1 MPLDPGIEAL
11 LAALAEMPAIDPSV
25 ASVGEMR
32 AANDRPI
39 DAGPPIAMARVE
51 DLVIP
56 LPGRSLAARLYVPE
70 NAGGK
75 PPLTVFFHGGG
86 WVVGTL
92 DTHDAT
98 ARALA
103 RASGS
108 ALLSV
113 AYRLA
118 PEHPYPAPVE
128 DCYDALCWAASQ
140 EQVLGV
146 DADRLAV
153 AGDSAGANLAAA
165 CAILARDRGG
175 PVLHHQALIYPVTD
189 RDYTTA
195 SYRENGAAGGFLTT
209 AMMDWFWQ
217 HYVGD
222 RTAREAPLAFLLHTP
237 DLRDLPPASV
247 IVAQYDPLRDE
258 GLAYARRLAEAG
270 VRVTADVAEGMI
282 HGFFS
287 LFAAVPGVHAW
298 IDRAGGRL
306 RADLG
311 G

>member
-1 MPLDPGIEAL
+1 MPLDPAIEAL
-11 LAALAEMPAIDPSV
+11 LTAFAAMPAPDPAV
-25 ASVGEMR
+25 ASVAEMR
-32 AANDRPI
+32 VANDRPI

-51 DLVIP
+51 DLAID
-56 LPGRSLAARLYVPE
+56 LPGRNLAARLHVPE
-70 NAGGK
+70 NADER
-75 PPLTVFFHGGG
+75 PPLTLFFHGGG

-108 ALLSV
+108 AMLSV

-118 PEHPYPAPVE
+118 PEHPYPVPVE
-128 DCYDALCWAASQ
+128 DCFAALCWAADQ
-140 EQVLGV
+140 GKALGV
-146 DADRLAV
+146 DCDRLAV

-165 CAILARDRGG
+165 CAILARGRGG
-175 PVLHHQALIYPVTD
+175 PVLRHQALIYPVTD

-195 SYRENGAAGGFLTT
+195 SYRENGGAGGFLST
-209 AMMDWFWQ
+209 AMMDWFWN

-222 RTAREAPLAFLLHTP
+222 RTAPEAPLAFLLHAP
-237 DLRDLPPASV
+237 DLRGLPPASV
-247 IVAQYDPLRDE
+247 IAAEFDPLRDE

-270 VRVTADVAEGMI
+270 VSVTADVADGMI

-287 LFAAVPGVHAW
+287 LFAAVPAANLW
-298 IDRAGGRL
+298 IERAGARL
-306 RADLG
+306 RADLAG
-311 G
+311 